1 MDFSKGYK
9 SECRREAIE
18 VQERVMADLMAIGY
32 KSADAYVAAFGYQVN
47 LSDDYLKGEME
58 RIISKQNFNKY
69 FNKSQ
74 HRIEKRMD
82 KLHEEEEKIELIDK
96 DQVLKEILALAYK
109 LPKNDPKRIEM
120 LMKYADL
127 QQMKKDEVKD
137 EDTTVHYYLPLSCYN
152 CSLYL
157 EEKRG
162 INK

>member
-9 SECRREAIE
+9 SECRRESIE

-82 KLHEEEEKIELIDK
+82 KLQAEEEEKIELIDK
-96 DQVLKEILALAYK
+96 DQVLKEILASAYK
-109 LPKNDPKRIEM
+109 LPKNDPKRTEI

-157 EEKRG
+157 EGKKEKG
-162 INK
+162 